1 MLNHIA
7 IMGRMTRDPELRKTP
22 NGTSVASFT
31 LAVDRDLT
39 PKGGEKET
47 DFIDCVAWAGTA
59 DFVSGYFFK
68 GSMAV
73 VDGRLQLRDWK
84 DKDGNKR
91 RSAEIVANRVYF
103 GEGKKSSEPQNLENP
118 GRFTMMKDD
127 GGFTMMEDDGE
138 ELPI

>member
-1 MLNHIA
+1 MLNHIV

-31 LAVDRDLT
+31 LAVDRDFT
-39 PKGGEKET
+39 PESGEKET
-47 DFIDCVAWAGTA
+47 DFIDCVAWKGTA

-91 RSAEIVANRVYF
+91 RSAEVVANCVYF

-127 GGFTMMEDDGE
+127 GGFTMMDDDGE
-138 ELPI
+138 ELPL

>member
-1 MLNHIA
+1 MLNRIV
-7 IMGRMTRDPELRKTP
+7 IMGRLTRDPELRKTQG
-22 NGTSVASFT
+22 GTSAASFT

-91 RSAEIVANRVYF
+91 RSAEVVANRVYF
-103 GEGKKSSEPQNLENP
+103 GEGKRNTETKDPANH
-118 GRFTMMKDD
+118 GWFTMMDEMDKDD
-127 GGFTMMEDDGE
+127 GEP
-138 ELPI
+138 LPF